1 MATYLDTRE
10 ALNVEVSC
18 FANYN
23 TPGNPKPVNLYLW
36 LINAKYRDRV
46 LTIRAESDK
55 LKRDALKAT
64 LPAITPSGV
73 FTYRQASS
81 LVPSGHSGF
90 IQFDIDFK
98 DNPHIRNYANL
109 KAQLAKLP
117 FVAYCGLSVSGTG
130 YWGLVP
136 IAHPERHGQHFDALF
151 RVFAHYKIRLD
162 DKPRNVASLR
172 GYSYDPDGYFA
183 EKVMLFELYDEPQPV
198 ATREFAPT
206 ADADT
211 ERQRVEVCI
220 GEISKRNI
228 DITSGYNNWYAIGC
242 DIAST
247 FGENGRDYFHI
258 ISQCHPEYQTVS
270 CDKQYTHCLRSYKE
284 VQLKTF
290 FCRCR
295 DSGITWKE
303 LLPYEPPERT
313 TLLKNKSETST
324 LPTYKTYKSL
334 EETDGRILV
343 TVRETEPVNTRVDS
357 QLNQRTIKLPK
368 SLLYKWSL
376 FGHPPLWW
384 NKIAAHKALQRCLE
398 PDDQAVQ
405 VVTNITTPVGVIKPI
420 EDQIERLVVE
430 PCDSYPAEWDEPNPP
445 DAVPTIKPLSFFEW
459 QRQNPSFSQLGLAL

>member
-46 LTIRAESDK
+46 LAIRAETEK

-73 FTYRQASS
+73 FTYRQTSS
-81 LVPSGHSGF
+81 LVPGGHSGF

-98 DNPHIRNYANL
+98 DNPHIRNYADL

-172 GYSYDPDGYFA
+172 GYSYDPEGYFA
-183 EKVMLFELYDEPQPV
+183 ERVMLFELYDEPQPV
-198 ATREFAPT
+198 PVREFNHT

-247 FGENGRDYFHI
+247 FGENGRDYFHV
-258 ISQCHPEYQTVS
+258 ISQCHPEYQTLS

-290 FCRCR
+290 FGRCR
-295 DSGITWKE
+295 DNGISWKE
-303 LLPYEPPERT
+303 LLPWELSERT
-313 TLLKNKSETST
+313 SSLTINSKTPT
-324 LPTYKTYKSL
+324 PPTYKTYKS
-334 EETDGRILV
+334 TDEVKERI
-343 TVRETEPVNTRVDS
+343 EPIVSV
-357 QLNQRTIKLPK
+357 
-368 SLLYKWSL
+368 
-376 FGHPPLWW
+376 
-384 NKIAAHKALQRCLE
+384 IAASTVDDILSAPPGTMIR
-398 PDDQAVQ
+398 PDP
-405 VVTNITTPVGVIKPI
+405 TKI
-420 EDQIERLVVE
+420 ETLVVGPKDFDKYPTE
-430 PCDSYPAEWDEPNPP
+430 CDEVNSP
-445 DAVPTIKPLSFFEW
+445 DAVPVIKPLSFFEW
-459 QRQNPSFSQLGLAL
+459 QRQNSSFSQLGLASLSKQPP